1 MMKRSVIKLAMLC
14 LSVFSLVS
22 CGEGPVGGKDRSTG
36 KINEILVI
44 TANKDAWF
52 SGMGDSIRAVFGQ
65 PMAGVSQPEPQF
77 DLLNF
82 SAAHFNDVYKRFH
95 NILIIEI
102 GPQFDQVLS
111 ETKRDLWSS
120 PQRIIM
126 ITSPDTASFLR
137 ELTGKKE
144 AYMKY
149 FTENERIRTNW
160 LNAMAAN
167 IDLVGQVESA
177 FGFSL
182 DIPAGFSLVKKDVN
196 FMWLRHAIHKEK
208 QDIEL
213 GILIYTQDYT
223 DTALFDPRYIILR
236 RNLVTQMHI
245 PGPSEDS
252 YMTVSAEYI
261 PPVFSWLEDF
271 PAGYTVETR
280 GLWKVENDFMGGPFL
295 NYTFLD
301 EAGNR
306 VVTLDGYVYNP
317 NGEKKDY
324 LRQLEALF
332 YSVEYS
338 GQK

>member
-1 MMKRSVIKLAMLC
+1 
-14 LSVFSLVS
+14 
-22 CGEGPVGGKDRSTG
+22 
-36 KINEILVI
+36 
-44 TANKDAWF
+44 
-52 SGMGDSIRAVFGQ
+52 
-65 PMAGVSQPEPQF
+65 
-77 DLLNF
+77 
-82 SAAHFNDVYKRFH
+82 
-95 NILIIEI
+95 
-102 GPQFDQVLS
+102 
-111 ETKRDLWSS
+111 
-120 PQRIIM
+120 
-126 ITSPDTASFLR
+126 
-137 ELTGKKE
+137 
-144 AYMKY
+144 MKY